1 MRFQTERRYG
11 MQFGVNLAIYGAIVV
26 GLVLVYLLG
35 RRMRTLRNQ
44 RNLGARLERV
54 QQRHGG

>member
-1 MRFQTERRYG
+1 MRFQTERRHG
-11 MQFGVNLAIYGAIVV
+11 MQLGVNFAIYGAIGV
-26 GLVLVYLLG
+26 GLILLFLLG

-44 RNLGARLERV
+44 RNLGARLERI

>member
-1 MRFQTERRYG
+1 
-11 MQFGVNLAIYGAIVV
+11 MQFGVNFAIYGEIVV
-26 GLVLVYLLG
+26 GLVLLYLLG